1 MADYFIR
8 TFKYE
13 EDYAAVYTLWQNS
26 GPGVHVGPSD
36 TPEEVQ
42 RKLERDP
49 DLFLVAE
56 RGGQVIGS
64 VIGGYDG
71 RRGLIYH
78 LAVTPDQRGK
88 GIGSALMT
96 EVEHRLQGKGCYK
109 CYLLVVD
116 GNEDVA
122 AFYEKSG
129 WEAMNVTLFGKEL
142 S

>member
-96 EVEHRLQGKGCYK
+96 EVEHRLRGKGCYK